1 MRFSFLVI
9 NLQTKPNFSG
19 SEKSMQG
26 IIASFLINISP
37 LETIEIYTLFSMC
50 GTGLYRIT
58 ALPITNKTAL
68 GKILHKWV

>member
-1 MRFSFLVI
+1 
-9 NLQTKPNFSG
+9 
-19 SEKSMQG
+19 MQG

-37 LETIEIYTLFSMC
+37 LETTEIYTLFSMC
-50 GTGLYRIT
+50 CTGLYGIT